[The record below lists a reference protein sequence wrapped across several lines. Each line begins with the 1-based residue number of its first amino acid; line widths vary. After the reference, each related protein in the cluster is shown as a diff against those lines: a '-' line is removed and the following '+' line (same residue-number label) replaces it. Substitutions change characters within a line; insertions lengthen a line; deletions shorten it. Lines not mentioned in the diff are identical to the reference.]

1 MLTIAARFRSR
12 PPLTPPAGPAHA
24 APMRETDDA
33 RVLAVLE
40 RLTGHRADEPGVAV
54 AVIRAGAVVARRYV
68 GLARLELRVPIGPET
83 RFHIVSVS
91 KTFVAAAV
99 LALAARG
106 ALRLDD
112 DVRRHIPELPGVI
125 AVTIRQLLSMT
136 SGLRDV
142 LEIERL
148 RGVWTS
154 GPSRTRDL
162 LDMAFRQTAVSAP
175 AGAQYM
181 YANVNV
187 LLLDELI
194 ARVSGMP
201 ADVFRRAAIYDPLGL
216 TATMARPHEGIVV
229 PSLAE
234 PYVADGRGG
243 WSRSRDL
250 LGIAADTLTTNLE
263 DLTRWL
269 LALRTGAVDG
279 VGVTAAMGERA
290 RLRDGAPIHYGLGLA
305 VRRYRGLTVLCH
317 TGSQPGYKAHLAY
330 VPARDL
336 GVVILSNREDTPPA
350 GLAASIMAELI
361 GHEFPEPPPGD
372 APGRRPGEAALTAA
386 QVAAVDGRY
395 VEIETGE
402 WVALSVEDGGV
413 IRAETLGDPLFLYDT
428 GHGVFRDGEDY
439 RATVPAE
446 LRIQLGPRRGDVTA
460 RMNLGGQRMAL
471 RKCAAPTYAADA
483 LAAFAGRYES
493 AEIASR
499 HAIRVLDGALRIAYG
514 PDAAGPSEFAMEPI
528 APDIFLVRPTAP
540 GIAYRHVFRFERDGD
555 GAVVGAVVTMER
567 LKGVRLR
574 RVSGYLPSRAASG
587 A

>member
-1 MLTIAARFRSR
+1 
-12 PPLTPPAGPAHA
+12 
-24 APMRETDDA
+24 MRERNDA
-33 RVLAVLE
+33 RALAVVE
-40 RLTGHRADEPGVAV
+40 RLTAQGGDEPGVAV
-54 AVIRAGAVVARRYV
+54 SVIRGGDVIVRRYA
-68 GLARLELRVPIGPET
+68 GLAGLEPRIPIGPST

-99 LALAARG
+99 LVLASRG

-112 DVRRHIPELPGVI
+112 DVRRYIPELPGPELPRSEP
-125 AVTIRQLLSMT
+125 AGANPVTIRHLLSMT

-154 GPSRTRDL
+154 APARTREL
-162 LDMAFRQTAVSAP
+162 LDLAYRQTAVSAP
-175 AGAQYM
+175 PGAQYM

-194 ARVSGMP
+194 ARASGMP
-201 ADVFRRAAIYDPLGL
+201 ADAFRRAALYEPLGL
-216 TATMARPHEGIVV
+216 TATMARPHDGLRM
-229 PSLAE
+229 PDLAE

-243 WSRSRDL
+243 WARSHDL
-250 LGIAADTLTTNLE
+250 LGIAADTLTTTLG

-269 LALRTGAVDG
+269 LALRSGTVNG
-279 VGVTAAMGERA
+279 VAVTAAMAERT
-290 RLRDGAPIHYGLGLA
+290 RLRDGTPIHYGLGLA

-317 TGSQPGYKAHLAY
+317 TGSQPGYKAHVAY

-336 GVVILSNREDTPPA
+336 GVVILSNREDTQPA
-350 GLAASIMAELI
+350 ALAASIMAELL
-361 GHEFPEPPPGD
+361 GDDFPGPHPAD
-372 APGRRPGEAALTAA
+372 TARRRSRRMTAA
-386 QVAAVDGRY
+386 EQSALGGSYVD
-395 VEIETGE
+395 VETGE
-402 WVALSVEDGGV
+402 WAALAVEDGV
-413 IRAETLGDPLFLYDT
+413 LRAETLGDRLVLYDE
-428 GHGVFRDGEDY
+428 GGGVFRDGDD

-446 LRIQLGPRRGDVTA
+446 LRIEHGPRTGDVTG
-460 RMNLGGQRMAL
+460 RLDLGGQRIAL
-471 RKCAAPTYAADA
+471 RRCDTPRYTAEA

-499 HAIRVLDGALRIAYG
+499 HAIRVQDGALTIEYG
-514 PDAAGPSEFAMEPI
+514 PGADRARQFVMEPI

-540 GIAYRHVFRFERDGD
+540 GIAYRHVFRFERDPD
-555 GAVVGAVVTMER
+555 GAVVSAVVTMER

-574 RVSGYLPSRAASG
+574 RVPGYLPSSAASG